1 MSQQLFVTLQEARR
15 VNAVKHNRPRELN
28 QTEQLILAGIEL
40 SKKPKY
46 DIEELKDLCKLMLD
60 TTGGERLADKLKEA
74 VNDPVAMKS
83 LVEVYP
89 HVEFYDAIKEGPDA
103 FNPFERLHYTNQP
116 FEVLQSKA
124 ATLVE
129 FLALLEQLPKGV
141 DTYIYTP
148 WTNVHAL
155 RAHWDGDK
163 KQTRCLGYAL
173 PAELQKAITSTL
185 QGRWQESVVGSIIAD
200 GLFNNKNL
208 WVRARV
214 SEPKSDFVLSY
225 HEDPKFST
233 YGDRGRIVKATNKK
247 TNSTYHFCV

>member
-1 MSQQLFVTLQEARR
+1 MSQQHFVTLQEARR
-15 VNAVKHNRPRELN
+15 VNAIKHNRPRELN
-28 QTEQLILAGIEL
+28 HAEKILLAGIEL

-46 DIEELKDLCKLMLD
+46 DIEELKDLCKLMLE
-60 TTGGERLADKLKEA
+60 TTGGERLADKLKAA

-83 LVEVYP
+83 LIEVYP
-89 HVEFYDAIKEGPDA
+89 HVEFHDAIKNGPDA
-103 FNPFERLHYTNQP
+103 LNVFERLHYSNHP
-116 FEVLQSKA
+116 FEALQSKA

-129 FLALLEQLPKGV
+129 FLALLEQLPQGV

-155 RAHWDGDK
+155 RAEWDGDK
-163 KQTRCLGYAL
+163 KQTRYLGYVL
-173 PAELQKAITSTL
+173 PAALQKAVTGTL
-185 QGRWQESVVGSIIAD
+185 QGRWQESLLGSIIVD

-208 WVRARV
+208 WGRARI
-214 SEPKSDFVLSY
+214 SEPTSDFVLSY